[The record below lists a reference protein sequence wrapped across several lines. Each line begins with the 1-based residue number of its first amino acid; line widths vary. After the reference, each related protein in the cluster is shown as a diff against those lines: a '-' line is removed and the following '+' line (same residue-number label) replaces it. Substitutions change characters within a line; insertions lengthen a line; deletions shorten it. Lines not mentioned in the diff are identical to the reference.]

1 MWLNTILCVTKPTH
15 LLGNVFPT
23 GSSSPGNLVISA
35 RPQRSKN
42 NEASPGEPKGTR
54 FLGTRRVRQRRCPSP
69 TRLTGSYV
77 CIYAALCC
85 WFPVGETT
93 YSPLCCWLSQGGT
106 ASPPPLLLVPGGPLI
121 RPFLLVVPGGG
132 NPKGRS
138 KPHRATG
145 LLRCALLLVS
155 SPWGKTKL

>member
-85 WFPVGETT
+85 W
-93 YSPLCCWLSQGGT
+93 LSQGGT

-132 NPKGRS
+132 GQPKGS
-138 KPHRATG
+138 K
-145 LLRCALLLVS
+145 
-155 SPWGKTKL
+155 